1 MEFRKVTAVPAAS
14 GLADAIFFVRTEAGL
29 FDLYISDATGNR
41 TTLDRVGVK
50 MTVAGTPPASPRYGD
65 IWQDTATDH
74 FFEWQNNGA
83 GNYWIDMS

>member
-14 GLADAIFFVRTEAGL
+14 GLPDAIFFVKSDNGL
-29 FDLYISDATGNR
+29 FDMYISDSTGNR

-50 MTVAGTPPASPRYGD
+50 MTTGASPHANPRYGD
-65 IWQDTATDH
+65 IWNDTATDH